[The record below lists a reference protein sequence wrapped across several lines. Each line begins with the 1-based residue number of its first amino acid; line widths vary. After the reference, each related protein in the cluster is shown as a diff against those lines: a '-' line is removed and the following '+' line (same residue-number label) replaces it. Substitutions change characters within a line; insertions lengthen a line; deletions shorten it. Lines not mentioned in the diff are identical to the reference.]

1 MPQARKRL
9 KQSSRAALKTMY
21 SDLRAWKVTYG
32 NKISKFLLFRLDLN
46 SKMFYNFKN
55 ISRWSQISFLMLRL
69 RKMKALQMKKV
80 KTNFSK
86 KSLFRAQMLHFS
98 LYFCVES
105 TVVGTLTVLW
115 DALHQRGLTRLLPGS
130 NMFLLMTSA
139 YSKKIF
145 EVREGFNFL
154 TAYLACHKP

>member
-1 MPQARKRL
+1 M
-9 KQSSRAALKTMY
+9 
-21 SDLRAWKVTYG
+21 TYG
-32 NKISKFLLFRLDLN
+32 NKFSKFLLLRLDLN

-55 ISRWSQISFLMLRL
+55 NSRWSQISFLMLRL

-80 KTNFSK
+80 KTIFSK

-115 DALHQRGLTRLLPGS
+115 DALHQSGLRRLLPSS

-139 YSKKIF
+139 YSKRNV

-154 TAYLACHKP
+154 TAYLTCHKL

>member
-1 MPQARKRL
+1 MIVAIDFGITNTDVALSNKSQYKFFSIPSKNAIE
-9 KQSSRAALKTMY
+9 SSI
-21 SDLRAWKVTYG
+21 DEE
-32 NKISKFLLFRLDLN
+32 
-46 SKMFYNFKN
+46 
-55 ISRWSQISFLMLRL
+55 SQN
-69 RKMKALQMKKV
+69 
-80 KTNFSK
+80 NFSK